1 MSRGPTLEGDTCLLI
16 VIVPTNV
23 APFCIFFITH
33 YHVTFCF
40 WDWPSPFKNLL
51 FVCFPL
57 PLISFSLLLLYLYTN
72 KVLFYISY
80 KQNSWLLD
88 NNLKTLQIIYSWSS
102 HYLNVCNHN
111 YNRQIFEF
119 ELYQFEVKS
128 IENKTCCISFKI
140 DYLSKSSLFKTKTNN
155 LSS

>member
-16 VIVPTNV
+16 VIVRTNV
-23 APFCIFFITH
+23 APFCVFFITH

-72 KVLFYISY
+72 KFLFYISY

-88 NNLKTLQIIYSWSS
+88 NNLKTLQIIVDHLIISMYVITIITDR
-102 HYLNVCNHN
+102 YLNLN
-111 YNRQIFEF
+111 YNILKLNQLKIKHVAFH
-119 ELYQFEVKS
+119 LKS
-128 IENKTCCISFKI
+128 IIFPKVV
-140 DYLSKSSLFKTKTNN
+140 YSKPKQII
-155 LSS
+155 